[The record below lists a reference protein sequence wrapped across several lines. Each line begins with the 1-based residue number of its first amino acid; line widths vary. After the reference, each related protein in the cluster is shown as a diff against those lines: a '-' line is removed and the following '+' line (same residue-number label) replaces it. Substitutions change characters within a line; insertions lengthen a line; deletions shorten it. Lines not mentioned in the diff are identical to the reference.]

1 MWRVRHNKV
10 TVTVTVI
17 GEPLQ
22 ALWVFGG
29 GRERGLTIKYGDG
42 TGRETGKGWRFV
54 TRPISLR

>member
-42 TGRETGKGWRFV
+42 TGRETGKGW
-54 TRPISLR
+54 